1 MFTKHA
7 NKKTKMYLR
16 EKFVP
21 SILYIIMRRI
31 NRITTIAAIFIVSI
45 LLLAFSSRRNFE
57 LSQQLSIFSNVIKDL
72 ENADGELE
80 ASKVYNGEEVGFFV
94 GANMKLNIPQK
105 PVLYTQFVWNMDP
118 YKGFGDGQDF
128 INYDGYTIDSGV
140 ENYAGAGA
148 FRVAL
153 RWDF

>member
-1 MFTKHA
+1 MKLSGQTA
-7 NKKTKMYLR
+7 
-16 EKFVP
+16 
-21 SILYIIMRRI
+21 ILTQY
-31 NRITTIAAIFIVSI
+31 
-45 LLLAFSSRRNFE
+45 
-57 LSQQLSIFSNVIKDL
+57 
-72 ENADGELE
+72 
-80 ASKVYNGEEVGFFV
+80 GFFV